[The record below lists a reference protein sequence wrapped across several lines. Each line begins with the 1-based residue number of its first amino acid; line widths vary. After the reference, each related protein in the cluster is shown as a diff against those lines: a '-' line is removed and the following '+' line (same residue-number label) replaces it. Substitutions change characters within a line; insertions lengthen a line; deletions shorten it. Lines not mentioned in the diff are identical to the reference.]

1 MIRTS
6 LKWLIILFSV
16 TFLITADLKKP
27 ANPPRGNI
35 LTPIA
40 GHWLKTDYL
49 EPEPIY
55 RKPTTT
61 APKPY
66 IPQPV
71 AFTPE
76 KTQEPV
82 VVPRRN
88 RELKNANIVFYWTE
102 GNRLKVM
109 TLLSI
114 NIQTHKACIIHFP
127 LYTKLAEGT
136 TLEDVYT
143 SQGGQAVINTVAEK
157 LEVPIEYHV
166 SIDQK
171 VLEVVSEIIGPVQME
186 RENIFIAE
194 AFAQT
199 ATGRR
204 NDDQEVVRAL
214 LAKLVQP
221 GTLVK
226 VPKLVWIF
234 TRQVETNL
242 DAGKTLKLFGV
253 AREMGSQNLRK
264 TSIPGTI
271 IIDKGKG
278 YRQVPEKTWK
288 NIIFEIN
295 M

>member
-1 MIRTS
+1 MTRTII
-6 LKWLIILFSV
+6 KWLIILSSA
-16 TFLITADLKKP
+16 TFLITADLEKP
-27 ANPPRGNI
+27 ANPPGGYI

-49 EPEPIY
+49 EPIY
-55 RKPTTT
+55 REPASA
-61 APKPY
+61 APKHY

-76 KTQEPV
+76 KTPEPE

-88 RELKNANIVFYWTE
+88 RELNNANIVFYWTE

-114 NIQTHKACIIHFP
+114 NTQTHKAGIIHFP

-143 SQGGQAVINTVAEK
+143 SQGGQAVIKTVAEK
-157 LEVPIEYHV
+157 LEVPIEHYV

-171 VLEVVSEIIGPVQME
+171 VFQVVSGIIGPVQIG
-186 RENIFIAE
+186 RENIAIAE

-204 NDDQEVVRAL
+204 KDDQEVVRAL
-214 LAKLVQP
+214 LAKLIQP

-234 TRQVETNL
+234 TRDVETNL
-242 DAGKTLKLFGV
+242 DAGVILKLYGA
-253 AREMGSQNLRK
+253 AREMGTQNLRK
-264 TSIPGTI
+264 TSIPGII
-271 IIDKGKG
+271 IIDKGKR
-278 YRQVPEKTWK
+278 YRQVPEETWK
-288 NIIFEIN
+288 NIIFKIN